1 MSVYFK
7 SKPDHL
13 ELTATIFYDDLVEKC
28 KQGDTRSYETLYQ
41 QYSKAMFNTSLRIVN
56 NASDAEDVLQEAFMD
71 AFRYLGDFNYKS
83 TFGAWLKRIV
93 INKSIN
99 VLRKRKVDFVDIETS
114 PVADHVPNDEVLDEE
129 QIQLKVAEIKK
140 AVMLLPNGYRTV
152 LTLYLFEG
160 YDHEE
165 ISEIMRISEST
176 VRTQYHRAK
185 HKLLHLIK
193 GGAHE

>member
-1 MSVYFK
+1 MYLK
-7 SKPDHL
+7 SKPDQL
-13 ELTATIFYDDLVEKC
+13 ELTASATMFYDDLVEKC
-28 KQGDTRSYETLYQ
+28 KQGDARSYETLYQ
-41 QYSKAMFNTSLRIVN
+41 QYARAMFNTSLRIVN

-71 AFRYLGDFNYKS
+71 AFRYLNDFNYKS

-99 VLRKRKVDFVDIETS
+99 ILRKHKADMVDIEKT
-114 PVADHVPNDEVLDEE
+114 VIEEVPYEEALDEE
-129 QIQLKVAEIKK
+129 NIQLKVEEIKK
-140 AVMLLPNGYRTV
+140 AIKLLPNGYRTV

-165 ISEIMRISEST
+165 IAGIMRISEST

-185 HKLLHLIK
+185 QKLLHIIK
-193 GGAHE
+193 QGGVK